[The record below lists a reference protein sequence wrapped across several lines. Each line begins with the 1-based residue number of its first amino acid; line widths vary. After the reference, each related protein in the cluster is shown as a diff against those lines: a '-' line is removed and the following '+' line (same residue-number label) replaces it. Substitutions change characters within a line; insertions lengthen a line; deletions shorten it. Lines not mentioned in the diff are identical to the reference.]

1 MARRQLVLL
10 SLIVCLPLALLAWLG
25 WRVARN
31 EQMRIRRQFY
41 EVFEQQLKDIDSTVV
56 DYFQER
62 EREFLA
68 LADSQSFDAGQIR
81 ERIRREPRVQ
91 QIFILNPDGTLLHP
105 RPDSGL
111 NDSERQFLVQTS
123 QVLIDRDLIRL
134 ANSTSNT
141 AGDSNVTSSASSGAS
156 RQSQEVSPSH
166 GWYFWHWGRGLHLI
180 FWHRRPSGDI
190 TGVLL
195 ERSRWMAD
203 LIAELPG
210 TEQST
215 TRNDLAAEARIRLL
229 DSHGDVVYQWGRFE
243 PPDGAEAFVD
253 MALSHPLSSW
263 RLQYLITDDWFETTG
278 PGSAYFNIVSGIVVA
293 AVTLIVLGL
302 VFYREYAREIREATQ
317 RVNFV
322 NQVSHELKTPLT
334 NIRMYA
340 DLLQRDLESVEP
352 EEDSSALERLKVIV
366 SESQRLSRL
375 ITNVLTFARQQRDQ
389 ATIRPTAD
397 RVDRVISTCLERF
410 EPVLQGNGID
420 VHFDRGADSLVN
432 VDIDALEQI
441 LINLLS
447 NVEKYAAGSERLEI
461 ISRQQDDRTQIVV
474 ADDGPGIPPKHRSQV
489 FQPFFRVAE
498 TLEDAPGTG
507 IGLAIARQL
516 ARLHGGDLVL
526 QHSNAGARF
535 CVELRTPAAP
545 DGDGA

>member
-31 EQMRIRRQFY
+31 EQIRIRRQFY
-41 EVFEQQLKDIDSTVV
+41 EVFEQQLKDIDSTLV

-62 EREFLA
+62 EREFLT
-68 LADSQSFDAGQIR
+68 LADSQSFDAGQLRESIR
-81 ERIRREPRVQ
+81 QEPRVQ
-91 QIFILNPDGTLLHP
+91 QIFVLHPDGSLLHP
-105 RPDSGL
+105 RPDSSL
-111 NDSERQFLVQTS
+111 NDSERGFLVQTS

-134 ANSTSNT
+134 ANSTSNI
-141 AGDSNVTSSASSGAS
+141 AGDAKVALSERSDASPRSSAAS
-156 RQSQEVSPSH
+156 PTH
-166 GWYFWHWGRGLHLI
+166 GWYSWHWGRGLHLI
-180 FWHRRPSGDI
+180 FWHRRPSGHI

-203 LIAELPG
+203 LIAELPD
-210 TEQST
+210 TEQSNSG
-215 TRNDLAAEARIRLL
+215 NDLAAEARIRLL
-229 DSHGDVVYQWGRFE
+229 DSQADVAYQWGRFE
-243 PPDGAEAFVD
+243 PPEGAEAFVD
-253 MALSHPLSSW
+253 IALSHPLNSW

-278 PGSAYFNIVSGIVVA
+278 PGSAYFNIVSGIVFA

-340 DLLQRDLESVEP
+340 DLLERDLDSVEG
-352 EEDSSALERLKVIV
+352 EENGLALERLKVIV

-375 ITNVLTFARQQRDQ
+375 ITNVLTFARGQRDQ
-389 ATIRPTAD
+389 NVTRPTTD
-397 RVDRVISTCLERF
+397 RVDRVICRCLERF
-410 EPVLQGNGID
+410 EPILQGSGID
-420 VHFDRGADSLVN
+420 VHFDRGADALVN

-447 NVEKYAAGSERLEI
+447 NVEKYADGSGRLEI
-461 ISRQQDDRTQIVV
+461 VSRQQNDRTQIVV
-474 ADDGPGIPPKHRSQV
+474 ADDGPGIPPEHRSQI
-489 FQPFFRVAE
+489 FQSFFRVADA
-498 TLEDAPGTG
+498 LEDAPGTG
-507 IGLAIARQL
+507 IGLSIARQL

-526 QHSNAGARF
+526 QHSQMGARF